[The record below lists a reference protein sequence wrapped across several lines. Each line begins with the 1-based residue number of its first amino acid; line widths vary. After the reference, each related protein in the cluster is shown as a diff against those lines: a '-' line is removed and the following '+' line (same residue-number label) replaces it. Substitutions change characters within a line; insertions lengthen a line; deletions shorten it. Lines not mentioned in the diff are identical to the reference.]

1 MADKGPNWK
10 AEQLK
15 LQIAVGNLRVNIQR
29 SRLEIVEAEG
39 RITAAET
46 NIEST
51 HKAISEG
58 EQRLQDLIKKHG
70 NLIEGVMDDG

>member
-15 LQIAVGNLRVNIQR
+15 LHIAVGNLKVNIQR

-39 RITAAET
+39 RIAASEK

-51 HKAISEG
+51 RKAISEG
-58 EQRLQDLIKKHG
+58 EQRLQDLVKKHG
-70 NLIEGVMDDG
+70 NLIEGVKEDG

>member
-15 LQIAVGNLRVNIQR
+15 LDIAVGNLKVNIRR
-29 SRLEIVEAEG
+29 SLLEIVEAEG
-39 RITAAET
+39 RITAAQT

-70 NLIEGVMDDG
+70 NLIEGVKKDG